1 MRRIHRRNG
10 QLDSSSL
17 IFLLRSP
24 LPGIVYLTLL
34 CLLFLMGRR
43 RAATGQVAEDRG
55 FMIRAVLVFVIANIL
70 AVACLRRVPAASFGN
85 TLTSWLGI
93 GVMIVGLLLRAWSIR
108 HLGEFFTVDVAVA
121 PHHRLIESGPYKR
134 LRHPSYTGLLIVVA
148 GMGLCFGNL
157 LSILALL
164 VPFAALAI
172 WRMRVEEE
180 ALASGLG
187 SPYREYM
194 QRTKRLIP
202 GIY

>member
-1 MRRIHRRNG
+1 MP
-10 QLDSSSL
+10 DYSSTL
-17 IFLLRSP
+17 IFLLHTP
-24 LPGIVYLTLL
+24 LLGIVYLTLL

-43 RAATGQVAEDRG
+43 RAATGQAPEDRG
-55 FMIRAVLVFVIANIL
+55 FTARAVLVFVTANIV

-85 TLTSWLGI
+85 TFTSWLGI
-93 GVMIVGLLLRAWSIR
+93 AVMLVGLLLRAWSIR

-121 PHHRLIESGPYKR
+121 PNHRLIESGPYKL
-134 LRHPSYTGLLIVVA
+134 LRHPSYTGVLIVVA

-180 ALASGLG
+180 ALTNGLG